1 MPLMPPL
8 ASVLGQLLPIFVDTL
23 LPVFLVA
30 LAGYV
35 LAAFL
40 PLEGRTLGRLLF
52 YLATPSLVLR
62 SLYQTQIDF
71 AAMQRLALVVF
82 CVMAV
87 GGATGWLLSAGRS
100 RSDRVAVTLTSFVG
114 NNGNM
119 GIPISFFALGEVG
132 LALGTLY
139 YVVSSFLSNTI
150 GAMLASFG
158 GSSGDTTWRQALRQT
173 VRVPV
178 LYAALAGLALNRLQ
192 VELPL
197 PLFRAVDLLADAAIP
212 GMLVLLGVQL
222 RATTFATTLAG
233 RRSLALVP
241 AAARLLV
248 TPLVAVGLCA
258 LLGIAG
264 AERGVL
270 ILQSAM
276 PTAVMATVL
285 ATEFDASPRLV
296 ATIIFAT
303 TVLSLLTLPVV
314 LALIL

>member
-1 MPLMPPL
+1 MLLETPLL
-8 ASVLGQLLPIFVDTL
+8 ASLVGQLLPIFGDTL

-30 LAGYV
+30 LGGYV
-35 LAAFL
+35 LASFL
-40 PLEGRTLGRLLF
+40 PLEGRTLGRMLF

-71 AAMQRLALVVF
+71 AAMQRLALVVL
-82 CVMAV
+82 CVMAAS
-87 GGATGWLLSAGRS
+87 GTTGWLLSAGRN
-100 RSDRVAVTLTSFVG
+100 RGDRIAVTLTSFVG

-139 YVVSSFLSNTI
+139 YVVGSFLSNTV
-150 GAMLASFG
+150 GAVIVSFG
-158 GSSGDTTWRQALRQT
+158 GSSWQRSLRQA

-178 LYAALAGLALNRLQ
+178 LYAALAGLAFNRLQ
-192 VELPL
+192 VEMPL
-197 PLFRAVDLLADAAIP
+197 PLFRAVDLLADAAVP

-233 RRSLALVP
+233 RRSLALFP
-241 AAARLLV
+241 AVARLLV
-248 TPLVAVGLCA
+248 APLVAMALCA
-258 LLGIAG
+258 LLGVTG
-264 AERGVL
+264 PERGVL

-296 ATIIFAT
+296 ATIIFVT
-303 TVLSLLTLPVV
+303 TLLSLLTLPIVIALV
-314 LALIL
+314 L